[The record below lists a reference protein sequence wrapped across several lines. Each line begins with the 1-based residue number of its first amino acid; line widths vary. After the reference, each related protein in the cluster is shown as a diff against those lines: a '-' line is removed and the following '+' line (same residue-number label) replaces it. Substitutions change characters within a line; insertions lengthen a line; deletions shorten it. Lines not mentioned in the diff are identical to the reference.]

1 MTLEMTLHRLAMI
14 RARPLTAPNRHQ
26 TVTILELV
34 DKLEICKKSEK
45 NLLKI
50 INGGTWTIFQ
60 KIVKFSNFEKNGHL
74 VWYEK

>member
-14 RARPLTAPNRHQ
+14 RARPLTAPNRDQ

-34 DKLEICKKSEK
+34 YKLEICKKSEK
-45 NLLKI
+45 NLLEI
-50 INGGTWTIFQ
+50 VNGGTQTLFQ
-60 KIVKFSNFEKNGHL
+60 KFFKLSNFEKNGHL